1 MFLNFKKLPLV
12 VTLERYE
19 VWVILINVY
28 GLFFAEFHIIDSV
41 LDDTYEQVLYY
52 NQRFLSR
59 F

>member
-1 MFLNFKKLPLV
+1 MFLNFKKLPLG

-52 NQRFLSR
+52 NQRFLSH